1 MANASNLVFAN
12 AMPMT
17 AAAVSMSRTAIQLRP
32 NSLRTRF
39 LPSQNSAT
47 TTLRVSR

>member
-1 MANASNLVFAN
+1 MANASSLVLSN
-12 AMPMT
+12 AMPIT

-39 LPSQNSAT
+39 LPSQNNAT
-47 TTLRVSR
+47 TTPSVSR